1 VGSRQ
6 KGEIVGGKDYT
17 DLIAWKRAMDLVENV
32 YHVTKTFP
40 SEEKFGL
47 TSQLRRAVV
56 SIPSNIAEGQ
66 GRRSKKEF
74 ANFLSI
80 AHGSLREVETQLRI
94 AKRLEYLPSALLDEL
109 LSISAETGRLITGL
123 ANSLS

>member
-1 VGSRQ
+1 
-6 KGEIVGGKDYT
+6 
-17 DLIAWKRAMDLVENV
+17 MDLVENV